1 MFKKSCLKAVKLKDS
16 PTLSELTKQLEL
28 LTKQFDHITT
38 TAKSVIVRLQKI
50 YVKPNLPPKAASS
63 SDLYNQ
69 MNDLSYLKAINRS
82 VSTCGIITDLSS
94 ESGPNKGSDSTK
106 SLAAPLY

>member
-28 LTKQFDHITT
+28 LTKQFEHITT
-38 TAKSVIVRLQKI
+38 TAKSVIIRLQKI
-50 YVKPNLPPKAASS
+50 YVKSSLPQRSSS

-69 MNDLSYLKAINRS
+69 MADESYLKAINRS
-82 VSTCGIITDLSS
+82 VSSANVSDLS
-94 ESGPNKGSDSTK
+94 
-106 SLAAPLY
+106 

>member
-38 TAKSVIVRLQKI
+38 TAKSVIIRLQKI
-50 YVKPNLPPKAASS
+50 YVKPNLPPRAASS

-69 MNDLSYLKAINRS
+69 MNDESYLKAINRS
-82 VSTCGIITDLSS
+82 VSSCGITDLSS
-94 ESGPNKGSDSTK
+94 EGGPVKGSVSTR